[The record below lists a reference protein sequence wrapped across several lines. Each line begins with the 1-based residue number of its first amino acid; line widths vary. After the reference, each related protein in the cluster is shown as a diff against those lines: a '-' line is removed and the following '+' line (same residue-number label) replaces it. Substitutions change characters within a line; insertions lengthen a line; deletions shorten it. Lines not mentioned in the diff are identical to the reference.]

1 MKKTEISHLKI
12 NKEGAILWQKK
23 IILSLHIEFYVICMH
38 VWQEVTEICAEAF
51 SVRKENVVAQT
62 ILQLIGGDS
71 SYDVKNE

>member
-1 MKKTEISHLKI
+1 MKKIEISHLKI

-51 SVRKENVVAQT
+51 YVRENNGIAKK
-62 ILQLIGGDS
+62 IISLIGD
-71 SYDVKNE
+71 D

>member
-1 MKKTEISHLKI
+1 MKKIEISHLKI

-51 SVRKENVVAQT
+51 SVRENNEIAK
-62 ILQLIGGDS
+62 IIIGLIGD
-71 SYDVKNE
+71 D

>member
-1 MKKTEISHLKI
+1 MKKIEISHLKI

-51 SVRKENVVAQT
+51 SVRENNEIAK
-62 ILQLIGGDS
+62 IIIGLIGD
-71 SYDVKNE
+71 DW

>member
-1 MKKTEISHLKI
+1 MKKIRISHLKI

-51 SVRKENVVAQT
+51 SVRENNEIAKK
-62 ILQLIGGDS
+62 IISLIGD
-71 SYDVKNE
+71 D

>member
-1 MKKTEISHLKI
+1 MKKIEISHLKI

-51 SVRKENVVAQT
+51 SVRENNEIAKT
-62 ILQLIGGDS
+62 IISLMGD
-71 SYDVKNE
+71 D